1 MRLLRPLALTL
12 GSIKVRDGL
21 GSEWFPIQRHHKR
34 FLNDIRNSRAEACGL
49 SGAGHALGED
59 RPLEQSHLDHFPM
72 FPPFL
77 GCSGS
82 GANHGQLLRRHQERK
97 LQALS
102 FWRDGLER
110 QLAALNA
117 AISTLERQMQG
128 SSSDT

>member
-1 MRLLRPLALTL
+1 MRLLRPPALTL
-12 GSIKVRDGL
+12 VSIKVGDGL

-34 FLNDIRNSRAEACGL
+34 FQNDKEAPRAEACGL
-49 SGAGHALGED
+49 SGAGHAVGED
-59 RPLEQSHLDHFPM
+59 RQLEQSQPDQFPM